1 MSILGRVYRDET
13 VTVDD
18 YGFDDGAFSV
28 PPDGDYDSYIEHC
41 KVLQWDALIVTPL
54 IDTFALID
62 TLFWV
67 IFLPS

>member
-18 YGFDDGAFSV
+18 YGFDDSAFSV

-41 KVLQWDALIVTPL
+41 KVLQ
-54 IDTFALID
+54 
-62 TLFWV
+62 
-67 IFLPS
+67 